1 MEENQE
7 KETLWERLQ
16 YNYRLT
22 IMNSE
27 TFEEVTTFNLSLL
40 NVYALMSVIVVIV
53 AFMVILLMAFTPA
66 KRLIPGFDIV
76 QNDRAII
83 DLKDQID
90 TLKSKLEDDSIHI
103 AAFQRRLNNEV
114 QTEEDVQK
122 SPETQSGNINEIV
135 PNENDEILRREVEM
149 EELGAAARD
158 GKPAAVFGTQD
169 VALEQ
174 MYFTAP
180 ISGEISDGFMPNKN
194 HYGVD
199 IVSPKNTPVKAV
211 MDGWVISSD
220 WTLETG
226 NTLGIQ
232 HTNNVITW
240 YKHNSVLLKK
250 TGAYVKAGEAVAII
264 GNTGDL
270 TDGPHLHF
278 ELWHKGKPVDPQ
290 DYIKF

>member
-90 TLKSKLEDDSIHI
+90 TLKSKLEDDSIYI